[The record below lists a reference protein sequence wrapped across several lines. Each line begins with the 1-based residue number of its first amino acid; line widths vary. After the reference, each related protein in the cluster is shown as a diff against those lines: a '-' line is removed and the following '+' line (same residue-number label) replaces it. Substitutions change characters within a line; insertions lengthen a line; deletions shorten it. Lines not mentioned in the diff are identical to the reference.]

1 MMRFLV
7 GRVLQTVLSMLVV
20 ISIVFVLTRLSGN
33 PIHLLLD
40 VNATERDQEILTRYL
55 GLDQPLP
62 VQYAIY
68 VKNLARGDLG
78 QSILSR
84 RPVAEHIWERLPA
97 TVELGFVAMFLSV
110 LIGVPLGVYSAVRRG
125 GIMDGAAR
133 VFAVLGQSMPTF
145 WLGLMLILFF
155 GVVLGVLPAGGRGG
169 LLHLILP
176 AFTLGYFTSAAILR
190 LTRSAM
196 LEVLGSD
203 YIKFARLKGLHE
215 QVVLWKHGLKNAL
228 LPVVTFA
235 VMLFVQFLGGAVVTE
250 TVFAWPGL
258 GRLILESITTRDYPI
273 VQAGVLVLSALYLT
287 GNLFVDVLYSYL
299 NPLLQHPRGARL
311 RRALSALPRSAE
323 PHRRRHHPEA
333 DSPGVD
339 GARRRKPPARDRSL
353 RTRRAQPG
361 RPRQPHLADRVP
373 RGDRRGGH
381 ARHGPRPDLRLP
393 RRRRRQRAD
402 AADRHRA
409 VAPDGLDRGRAG
421 GGLRAELSQRHPGHC
436 ALALAALRAPDP
448 WRDSGDQGAGLRRA
462 RDRGRTL
469 ERLDHPAA
477 HLPQR
482 GADLAGHLHPAGGLR
497 DPPGGHVELSRRRC
511 PAPESCLGPDDRRWP
526 RVPGDGLVD
535 LVLSGDR
542 NALDGS
548 GRQPD
553 GRLAARLSRSK
564 AQAGGRARGRA
575 GRAGTR
581 AGGARRRASGGARRR
596 GSCRRRVASPD
607 LEATQTLRI
616 LGGNGM
622 K

>member
-1 MMRFLV
+1 MVRFLV

-33 PIHLLLD
+33 PVNLLLD

-155 GVVLGVLPAGGRGG
+155 GVVLGLLPAGGRGG
-169 LLHLILP
+169 LEHLILP

-299 NPLLQHPRGARL
+299 NPRI
-311 RRALSALPRSAE
+311 RRA
-323 PHRRRHHPEA
+323 
-333 DSPGVD
+333 
-339 GARRRKPPARDRSL
+339 GA
-353 RTRRAQPG
+353 
-361 RPRQPHLADRVP
+361 
-373 RGDRRGGH
+373 
-381 ARHGPRPDLRLP
+381 
-393 RRRRRQRAD
+393 
-402 AADRHRA
+402 
-409 VAPDGLDRGRAG
+409 
-421 GGLRAELSQRHPGHC
+421 
-436 ALALAALRAPDP
+436 
-448 WRDSGDQGAGLRRA
+448 
-462 RDRGRTL
+462 
-469 ERLDHPAA
+469 
-477 HLPQR
+477 
-482 GADLAGHLHPAGGLR
+482 
-497 DPPGGHVELSRRRC
+497 
-511 PAPESCLGPDDRRWP
+511 
-526 RVPGDGLVD
+526 
-535 LVLSGDR
+535 
-542 NALDGS
+542 
-548 GRQPD
+548 
-553 GRLAARLSRSK
+553 
-564 AQAGGRARGRA
+564 
-575 GRAGTR
+575 
-581 AGGARRRASGGARRR
+581 
-596 GSCRRRVASPD
+596 
-607 LEATQTLRI
+607 
-616 LGGNGM
+616 
-622 K
+622 